1 MFEPQTNHTAETIQ
15 IRSTETAPFDV
26 GAYFQYGLELV
37 KQRPGETIGL
47 GFAFICGQVMIQLLV
62 AAVQVGGTAFARLMI
77 DAIGITDFSMVQT
90 MLSLVNLTT
99 NLAGNAILTCC
110 NVIVT
115 GMLYIMWLRLVR
127 GQHFELGDLLEI
139 RRFFIPL
146 ILSGL
151 IVGFVTTLGTMA
163 CIIPGFI
170 LAFGLI
176 FTSLVVIDTGL
187 GPVEAVKAC
196 WKLTDGH
203 KVDIFLFMIVSFFIN
218 FAGALMCGL
227 GLLVTVPVTLGAS
240 VYYYNA
246 IAHPHNAYLRP
257 EERNAANNA
266 MQDPSINNFHGGGGA
281 GW

>member
-1 MFEPQTNHTAETIQ
+1 MFESQTNHTAETIQ

-26 GAYFQYGLELV
+26 GAYFQYGLEQV

-47 GFAFICGQVMIQLLV
+47 GFAFICAQVMIQMLV
-62 AAVQVGGTAFARLMI
+62 MGVQIGGAAFARLMI
-77 DAIGITDFSMVQT
+77 ETVGITDINTVQIL
-90 MLSLVNLTT
+90 MSVVELTT
-99 NLAGNAILTCC
+99 NLAGNAILMSC
-110 NVIVT
+110 NVVVT

-127 GQHFELGDLLEI
+127 GQNFELEDLLEI
-139 RRFFIPL
+139 RRFFVPL

-163 CIIPGFI
+163 CIIPGII
-170 LAFGLI
+170 LSIGLI

-203 KVDIFLFMIVSFFIN
+203 KVDIFLFGIVACFIN
-218 FAGALMCGL
+218 LAGVLMCGL
-227 GLLVTVPVTLGAS
+227 GLLATVPITLGAS
-240 VYYYNA
+240 VYFYNA

-266 MQDPSINNFHGGGGA
+266 MHDPSINNFHGGGGA